1 MKVISP
7 LCLISMNVKG
17 SHHIFNKTY
26 FTFQACLLLDGFFRD
41 AIHSAQ
47 AEWRSVVSYAVQ
59 CGVPTPCFSTA
70 LAFYDGYRSERLPAN
85 LIQVWFWKIISKI
98 LKTDFLF
105 QFDLSNISSLT
116 YFYQWF
122 YFRHSVITLELT
134 PMSCFPN
141 LVNLSTPIGQD

>member
-1 MKVISP
+1 MNAISP
-7 LCLISMNVKG
+7 LCLIGMNVIWLKG
-17 SHHIFNKTY
+17 SNRTINKTY

-85 LIQVWFWKIISKI
+85 LIQV
-98 LKTDFLF
+98 
-105 QFDLSNISSLT
+105 
-116 YFYQWF
+116 
-122 YFRHSVITLELT
+122 
-134 PMSCFPN
+134 
-141 LVNLSTPIGQD
+141 